1 MQNILLSNNIKK
13 ASFFKRLAAFFLTCF
28 FVFALSFIFAYLLVD
43 LQILKFEFFST
54 QFVLLFLA
62 FAFLGFLSDSFFQ
75 CLLTFNLAK
84 FLLGLRVVDD
94 HSLESIG
101 VIRALVRTFFSV
113 TSFLFFGLGF
123 FAILFNREKLS
134 LHDTLSKSYVI
145 DINNNLFTKI
155 ITSFLAFVICLP
167 GIVTS
172 FVLVFLLVGSPV
184 LFWDSMKDYSNKQ
197 VFELSQWIDNRNKT
211 YNINLNKKN
220 NELYPVVLIFDTAE
234 FTDKFPLDLNESISL
249 IDINSFTDIKDLRL
263 IRFDLRKYLDEKNIF
278 KAFYIKYPKIIFKTQ
293 SNHDLTINH
302 PKFYIASRNLIA
314 KNLFN
319 TFDLMFIDEQSKL
332 QVALKENYKMILKN
346 DSISFQEKTS
356 LLEAVYIIE
365 DLWLKFLEELEI
377 DEKSQLNNIKYP
389 LANNVKI
396 ILDTQTGYVKDIQFL
411 HPSDN
416 TLFNRVS
423 NRFVKDLQF
432 KIMDPSDLDPTHSS
446 FDLILKYNKQL

>member
-1 MQNILLSNNIKK
+1 MQNILQSNNIKK

-28 FVFALSFIFAYLLVD
+28 FVFALSFLFAYLLVD

-62 FAFLGFLSDSFFQ
+62 FVFLGFLSDSLFQ

-84 FLLGLRVVDD
+84 LILGLRVVDD
-94 HSLESIG
+94 SSLKSIG
-101 VIRALVRTFFSV
+101 LIRALVRTFFSV
-113 TSFLFFGLGF
+113 FSFLFLGLGF

-145 DINNNLFTKI
+145 DINNNLLTKI
-155 ITSFLAFVICLP
+155 ISAFLAFVICVP
-167 GIVTS
+167 GIVSSLTVV
-172 FVLVFLLVGSPV
+172 VLLLASPV
-184 LFWDSMKDYSNKQ
+184 LFWDSMKDYGHKQ

-220 NELYPVVLIFDTAE
+220 NELYPVVLIYDTAE
-234 FTDKFPLDLNESISL
+234 FTDKFTLDLNESISL
-249 IDINSFTDIKDLRL
+249 IDIDSFKDIKDLSL
-263 IRFDLRKYLDEKNIF
+263 LRFDLRKYLQEKNIF

-293 SNHDLTINH
+293 SNRDLTINH
-302 PKFYIASRNLIA
+302 PKFYIANRNLIA

-319 TFDLMFIDEQSKL
+319 TFDLMFIEEQSKL

-346 DSISFQEKTS
+346 ESISFQEKSS

-377 DEKSQLNNIKYP
+377 DEKSQLNDTKYP
-389 LANNVKI
+389 LANNIKI

-411 HPSDN
+411 HPSN
-416 TLFNRVS
+416 STLFNRVS

-432 KIMDPSDLDPTHSS
+432 KIMDPSDLDLTHNS
-446 FDLILKYNKQL
+446 FELILKYNQQI